1 MSLEF
6 EKYAAKG
13 NELVNMLADDLDVP
27 RDISARII
35 RSTLHALRSRLP
47 MNESFQVMS
56 QLPMVFKSVYVDGW
70 NPNENFERLHHVHDF
85 LDEIR
90 KNDGLSAAYDFG
102 NDENA
107 KRAVRGVFRTLSYFI
122 SKGEME
128 DILSVLSG
136 EIKFFLTHAIGES
149 RTVL

>member
-13 NELVNMLADDLDVP
+13 NELVNMLAEDLEVP
-27 RDISARII
+27 RDIAARII

-47 MNESFQVMS
+47 LNENFQVIA

-70 NPNENFERLHHVHDF
+70 NLNENFERFHHIHDF
-85 LDEIR
+85 LEEIR
-90 KNDGLSAAYDFG
+90 KHDGLSAAYDFG
-102 NDENA
+102 NDDNA
-107 KRAVRGVFRTLSYFI
+107 KRAVRAVFRTLSYFI
-122 SKGEME
+122 CKGEME
-128 DILSVLSG
+128 DIIAVLPG
-136 EIKFFLTHAIGES
+136 EIKKFVNHAIGEN

>member
-13 NELVNMLADDLDVP
+13 NELVNMLAEDLELP
-27 RDISARII
+27 RDNAARII
-35 RSTLHALRSRLP
+35 RSTLHALRNHLSLEE
-47 MNESFQVMS
+47 NFQVMS
-56 QLPMVFKSVYVDGW
+56 QFPMIFKSVYVEGW
-70 NPNENFERLHHVHDF
+70 KPSVKFERLHHMHDF

-90 KNDGLSAAYDFG
+90 KQDGSSAAYDLG

-128 DILSVLSG
+128 DIIAVMPL
-136 EIKFFLTHAIGES
+136 EIKIFIRNAVGEN
-149 RTVL
+149 RKVL